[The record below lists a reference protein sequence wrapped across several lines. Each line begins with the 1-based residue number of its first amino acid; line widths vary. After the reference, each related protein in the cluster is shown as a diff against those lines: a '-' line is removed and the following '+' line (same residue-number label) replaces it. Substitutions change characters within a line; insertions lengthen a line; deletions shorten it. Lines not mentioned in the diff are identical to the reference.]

1 MKSSLYAKFGLGIVL
16 LAIAG
21 FLMYEFWIIT
31 LNIVCGFLL
40 YLLIEKCV
48 DFLERR
54 NITGTPAYALLT
66 LFFAGVVIAGILF
79 VIMPFVNQLNGFAG
93 QLPQIFDQ
101 INQELLQWKGIVP
114 FALPTYEVLKTQLFT
129 SLGGIV
135 ENSTT
140 IFTSIATILIIALTL
155 LASRKT
161 LWNAMIAKIPN
172 NYFEVTVSVMHNI
185 VDNIQKYIVAK
196 SVETVVMVVL
206 HAIGFWLIGFPAPLL
221 FGIIAGLLNLIPY
234 IGVLFTIV
242 PVGLAAF
249 ATGGYPLV
257 GLSMLVIMLGRVFDD
272 FYLQCWV
279 IEKFVNVHPLTTVI
293 VILVAGELMGAVGM
307 VIAIPVYVIVKI
319 VLQGMHDYLRSV
331 QRHEQFLE
339 EELPQKQIFK
349 SGLRVD
355 MHG

>member
-21 FLMYEFWIIT
+21 FLLYEFWIIT
-31 LNIVCGFLL
+31 VNVVGGFLL

-54 NITGTPAYALLT
+54 HITGAPAYILLT
-66 LFFAGVVIAGILF
+66 LFFAGIAIAGVLF
-79 VIMPFVNQLNGFAG
+79 VIMPFVHQLNGFAG

-101 INQELLQWKGIVP
+101 INRELTQWRGIVP
-114 FALPTYEVLKTQLFT
+114 FALPTYETLKTQLFA

-135 ENSTT
+135 DNSTT

-161 LWNAMIAKIPN
+161 LWNSIIERIPN
-172 NYFEVTVSVMHNI
+172 NSFEVTVSVLHNI
-185 VDNIQKYIVAK
+185 VDKIQKYIVAK
-196 SVETVVMVVL
+196 SVETVVMTLL

-257 GLSMLVIMLGRVFDD
+257 GLSMLIIMLGRVFDD
-272 FYLQCWV
+272 FYLQSKV
-279 IEKFVNVHPLTTVI
+279 IEKFVDVHPLTTVI

-307 VIAIPVYVIVKI
+307 VIAIPVYVIAKI
-319 VLQGMHDYLRSV
+319 VLEGLYGYLRSV
-331 QRHEQFLE
+331 QRHEQFLQD
-339 EELPQKQIFK
+339 ELPQKQIFK
-349 SGLRVD
+349 SGLR
-355 MHG
+355 MGLHG